1 MRLLPVATL
10 ITAAMLT
17 AACGGGDKPAEAPA
31 AEAPAADVPA
41 AETPAAETPA
51 AEAPAE
57 AAPVEA
63 TPAAAPAPADAP
75 AAAVTYA
82 SLTGDAAKGEK
93 VFAQCKACHVAEAG
107 KNRVGPSLWAVV
119 GRTAGTVPGF
129 NYSKANKESGVTW
142 SEDVL
147 FTYLEAP
154 QKFMPGTRMAF
165 GGLKNP
171 QDRADVIAY
180 LKTKA

>member
-1 MRLLPVATL
+1 MAVC
-10 ITAAMLT
+10 I
-17 AACGGGDKPAEAPA
+17 ACGTDNRDKALFCRGC
-31 AEAPAADVPA
+31 
-41 AETPAAETPA
+41 
-51 AEAPAE
+51 
-57 AAPVEA
+57 A
-63 TPAAAPAPADAP
+63 TSMVALAGSAAAAPAP
-75 AAAVTYA
+75 AAVTYA

-93 VFAQCKACHVAEAG
+93 LFAQCKACHVAEAG
-107 KNRVGPSLWAVV
+107 KNRVGPSLWAVI
-119 GRTAGTVPGF
+119 GRTAGSIAGF

-154 QKFMPGTRMAF
+154 AKFMPGPRMAF
-165 GGLKNP
+165 VGLKNP

>member
-1 MRLLPVATL
+1 
-10 ITAAMLT
+10 MLT
-17 AACGGGDKPAEAPA
+17 DVAGRAPSKDDGTVGTA
-31 AEAPAADVPA
+31 GSP
-41 AETPAAETPA
+41 
-51 AEAPAE
+51 
-57 AAPVEA
+57 
-63 TPAAAPAPADAP
+63 
-75 AAAVTYA
+75 
-82 SLTGDAAKGEK
+82 
-93 VFAQCKACHVAEAG
+93 FAQGRRSHSHA
-107 KNRVGPSLWAVV
+107 
-119 GRTAGTVPGF
+119 RTAGSIAGF

-154 QKFMPGTRMAF
+154 AKFMPGTRMAF

>member
-1 MRLLPVATL
+1 MRALPTFTIASLAL
-10 ITAAMLT
+10 IT

-31 AEAPAADVPA
+31 AE
-41 AETPAAETPA
+41 TPAAEAPA

-57 AAPVEA
+57 APAAEAPAAE
-63 TPAAAPAPADAP
+63 TPAAAPAEAAAP
-75 AAAVTYA
+75 AAPAAGVTLA

-119 GRTAGTVPGF
+119 GRTAGTIEGF

-154 QKFMPGTRMAF
+154 AKFMPGTRMAF

>member
-1 MRLLPVATL
+1 MRVLPSLTIAGLAV
-10 ITAAMLT
+10 IT
-17 AACGGGDKPAEAPA
+17 AACGADKPAQAPA
-31 AEAPAADVPA
+31 AEAPAV
-41 AETPAAETPA
+41 ETPA
-51 AEAPAE
+51 AEAPV
-57 AAPVEA
+57 AAPPVEAPTA
-63 TPAAAPAPADAP
+63 TPAAAPTAVP

-93 VFAQCKACHVAEAG
+93 VFAQCKACHVAELG

-119 GRTAGTVPGF
+119 GRTAGTISGF

-154 QKFMPGTRMAF
+154 SKFMPGTRMAF
-165 GGLKNP
+165 GGLKQP

>member
-1 MRLLPVATL
+1 MRFLPAVAL
-10 ITAAMLT
+10 VSAAMLT

-31 AEAPAADVPA
+31 PAADAAAVEAPAAPAPA
-41 AETPAAETPA
+41 ADA
-51 AEAPAE
+51 
-57 AAPVEA
+57 V
-63 TPAAAPAPADAP
+63 PAAAPAAAAP
-75 AAAVTYA
+75 ASVSYA

-93 VFAQCKACHVAEAG
+93 VFAQCKACHVAEPG
-107 KNRVGPSLWAVV
+107 VNRVGPSLHGVV
-119 GRTAGTVPGF
+119 GRTAGSIAGF

-142 SEDVL
+142 NEEVL

-165 GGLKNP
+165 AGLKNP

-180 LKTKA
+180 LKTRA

>member
-1 MRLLPVATL
+1 MRVLTLSGLTVAAL
-10 ITAAMLT
+10 LT
-17 AACGGGDKPAEAPA
+17 AACGGADKPAEAPA
-31 AEAPAADVPA
+31 AE
-41 AETPAAETPA
+41 TPAVEATTAPA
-51 AEAPAE
+51 AEAPAAE
-57 AAPVEA
+57 V
-63 TPAAAPAPADAP
+63 AP
-75 AAAVTYA
+75 AAAAAVPAAAAVVTYA

-119 GRTAGTVPGF
+119 GRTAGSIPGF

-154 QKFMPGTRMAF
+154 AKFMPGTRMAF

>member
-1 MRLLPVATL
+1 MRFIPVATL

-31 AEAPAADVPA
+31 AEPA
-41 AETPAAETPA
+41 AETPAAEVPA

-57 AAPVEA
+57 APAAEA
-63 TPAAAPAPADAP
+63 AAAPAAG
-75 AAAVTYA
+75 VTLA

-93 VFAQCKACHVAEAG
+93 VFAQCKACHVAEPG
-107 KNRVGPSLWAVV
+107 VNRVGPSLHGVV
-119 GRTAGTVPGF
+119 GRTAGTIAGF

-154 QKFMPGTRMAF
+154 AKFMPGTRMAF
-165 GGLKNP
+165 AGLKKP

>member
-1 MRLLPVATL
+1 MRVLTLSGLTVAAL
-10 ITAAMLT
+10 FT
-17 AACGGGDKPAEAPA
+17 AACGGADKP
-31 AEAPAADVPA
+31 

-51 AEAPAE
+51 VEATTAPAAEAPAAE
-57 AAPVEA
+57 PV
-63 TPAAAPAPADAP
+63 AAPAAPAP

-119 GRTAGTVPGF
+119 GRTAGSIAGF

-154 QKFMPGTRMAF
+154 AKFMPGTRMAF
-165 GGLKNP
+165 GGLKQA

-180 LKTKA
+180 LKTRA